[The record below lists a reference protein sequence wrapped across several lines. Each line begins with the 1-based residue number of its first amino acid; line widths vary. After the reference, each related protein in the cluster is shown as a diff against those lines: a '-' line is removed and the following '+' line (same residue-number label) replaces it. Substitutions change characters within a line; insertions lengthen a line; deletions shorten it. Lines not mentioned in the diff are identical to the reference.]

1 MNDENLPCKN
11 HMSTFGNHQSSL
23 LAIDRFGENI
33 GQLKNNNGTRTGW
46 AVEREREREIINGL
60 GE

>member
-11 HMSTFGNHQSSL
+11 HMSMFGNHQSSL

-33 GQLKNNNGTRTGW
+33 GQLKKTTTG
-46 AVEREREREIINGL
+46 RGQ
-60 GE
+60 GEQ